1 MNPLASA
8 TSSELQEARE
18 RGSFDFLELIVNR
31 ISESVAGELNGD
43 TMARLTP
50 EQITLWAYWI
60 FRSEVL
66 DGGHVQLIYNGYGPF
81 IYRNPFAHVMKI
93 WGLTDFAKF
102 INKGHTLYKKHEA
115 EITQERSDE
124 EFMAMYENFEDFD
137 DLDDAFVIHEEEI
150 TDQIADHVNEQIS
163 QFVTIKN

>member
-1 MNPLASA
+1 
-8 TSSELQEARE
+8 
-18 RGSFDFLELIVNR
+18 
-31 ISESVAGELNGD
+31 
-43 TMARLTP
+43 
-50 EQITLWAYWI
+50 
-60 FRSEVL
+60 
-66 DGGHVQLIYNGYGPF
+66 
-81 IYRNPFAHVMKI
+81 MKL

-150 TDQIADHVNEQIS
+150 TEQIADHVNEQIS

>member
-1 MNPLASA
+1 MNPLASV

-81 IYRNPFAHVMKI
+81 IYRNPFAHVTHSTKNTRRKSHKNAPTKSSWQCMKTSRTSTT
-93 WGLTDFAKF
+93 WTMPSSSTKKKSPTKSLT
-102 INKGHTLYKKHEA
+102 T
-115 EITQERSDE
+115 
-124 EFMAMYENFEDFD
+124 
-137 DLDDAFVIHEEEI
+137 
-150 TDQIADHVNEQIS
+150 
-163 QFVTIKN
+163 

>member
-81 IYRNPFAHVMKI
+81 IYRNPFAHVMKL

-124 EFMAMYENFEDFD
+124 EFMAMYELYPQFDDPEDF
-137 DLDDAFVIHEEEI
+137 FIENEEEI
-150 TDQIADHVNEQIS
+150 TATIAYYVDEHIEEFLI
-163 QFVTIKN
+163 